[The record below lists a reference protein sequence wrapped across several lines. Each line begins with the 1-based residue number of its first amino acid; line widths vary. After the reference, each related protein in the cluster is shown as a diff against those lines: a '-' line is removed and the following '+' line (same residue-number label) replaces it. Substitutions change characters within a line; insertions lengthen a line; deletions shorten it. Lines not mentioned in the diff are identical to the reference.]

1 MRMKKVVMAVA
12 LLVVAAM
19 TYTVVAK
26 ESPKAPHN
34 KQCPVLKKDVTD
46 KSPTVGVVTKS
57 GKKIDVSV
65 CCKNCVEK
73 YSKEVTKYPCPE
85 DKADPVEK
93 LQ

>member
-1 MRMKKVVMAVA
+1 MKKMVMAVA

-46 KSPTVGVVTKS
+46 KSPTVSCLTEG
-57 GKKIDVSV
+57 GKTVDISV

-73 YSKEVTKYPCPE
+73 FSKECTKYPCPE
-85 DKADPVEK
+85 DKADKVK
-93 LQ
+93 SVK

>member
-1 MRMKKVVMAVA
+1 MKKVAMAVA
-12 LLVVAAM
+12 LLVVAAVAFQ
-19 TYTVVAK
+19 TVSAK
-26 ESPKAPHN
+26 SPKAPHN

-46 KSPTVGVVTKS
+46 KSPVVGVVTKS

-85 DKADPVEK
+85 DKADLVEK